1 MSAFYREQINNL
13 FIPATKIV
21 ENQKTFPVPIKCL
34 TQTTTQFHDCIRSI
48 IGDLDIEKQNA
59 TFLLDNLSLSHS
71 QWMALRTSMTEN
83 ERLNDSRIFD
93 EFLQKTPYL
102 KIINEIKRYSRK
114 LRCYRNNLENSLP
127 KNCLQFDH
135 SDLLPELNLA
145 PDCITTLKSP
155 PNQPFKEN
163 LQSPLPAPYN
173 SGNHFYSN
181 QTHTQ
186 INLSPNPL
194 NQENLPSTQNS
205 NILRNEFNN
214 FYGSQILN
222 HQSSNNNYKE
232 ISFGP
237 PPGFDSF
244 EKIPIIDK
252 SKPDDIKNP
261 NCEELIPL
269 PELINENCDNKQH
282 INSEESQHNL
292 NDNPPPGFPPLEE
305 ICIITDKNSSDDFKD
320 SIWEEQIQLPEIIN
334 EEYEDEQHTY
344 LEESPT
350 DLINNSPPSLHDSQS
365 NNLETPIP
373 YETNYIPKS
382 EYLMKES
389 TIITTAP
396 NYQEFFY
403 VKSRKDNIPRLRK
416 KQKIE
421 LPKQICREPTII
433 NPSRP
438 NITTP
443 QIRPKRIKVVHPI
456 KLKHCNTPTKNN
468 VHLNCLKHT
477 HKENPSSQLP
487 PLKATRINKRR
498 NLTIKKLSTT
508 LSNIKLFELQFILHE
523 VINWKEILSMIDKQD
538 FTAEHQTT
546 ANKIGKIKC
555 KYIESNSLNFT
566 LFLIP
571 HICSSQEYE
580 CAFSPRICF

>member
-34 TQTTTQFHDCIRSI
+34 TQTTTQFHDCIMSI
-48 IGDLDIEKQNA
+48 IGNLDIEKQNA
-59 TFLLDNLSLSHS
+59 TFLLDNLSSSHS
-71 QWMALRTSMTEN
+71 QWMDLRTSMTEN

-114 LRCYRNNLENSLP
+114 LRCYRNDLKNSLP

-135 SDLLPELNLA
+135 SDLLPELNLT
-145 PDCITTLKSP
+145 PDCIKILKSF

-163 LQSPLPAPYN
+163 PPSSLQSLYN
-173 SGNHFYSN
+173 SNNHFYPY
-181 QTHTQ
+181 QTHAQ
-186 INLSPNPL
+186 LNLSPNPL
-194 NQENLPSTQNS
+194 DQENLPSIQNS

-214 FYGSQILN
+214 FYVSEILN
-222 HQSSNNNYKE
+222 HQSSNNDYKE

-244 EKIPIIDK
+244 ERIPSIDK

-261 NCEELIPL
+261 NCEELMTI

-305 ICIITDKNSSDDFKD
+305 ICITTDKNSSDDFKD

-334 EEYEDEQHTY
+334 EDYEDEQHPY
-344 LEESPT
+344 FKESP
-350 DLINNSPPSLHDSQS
+350 DNLINNSPPNLQDSQS
-365 NNLETPIP
+365 NNLPTPIP
-373 YETNYIPKS
+373 YEINYIPKS
-382 EYLMKES
+382 DDLNKE
-389 TIITTAP
+389 TEIITTTSI
-396 NYQEFFY
+396 FC
-403 VKSRKDNIPRLRK
+403 VKVRKGIPRPRK
-416 KQKIE
+416 KQRIK
-421 LPKQICREPTII
+421 LPKQEYRDTTII
-433 NPSRP
+433 NLSRP
-438 NITTP
+438 DITTR
-443 QIRPKRIKVVHPI
+443 QMRPTRMGFVHPI

-468 VHLNCLKHT
+468 VHLNYLKHT
-477 HKENPSSQLP
+477 HKENPSPQLP
-487 PLKATRINKRR
+487 PLKATRINEKR

-523 VINWKEILSMIDKQD
+523 VTNWKEILSMTDKQH
-538 FTAEHQTT
+538 AIVPRHGKTT
-546 ANKIGKIKC
+546 RKKSNHVNK
-555 KYIESNSLNFT
+555 NW
-566 LFLIP
+566 
-571 HICSSQEYE
+571 
-580 CAFSPRICF
+580 